1 MKKAPTVSSLALK
14 VLEIVFALKQKSY
27 IRIQK
32 EFKLLVTKNVDCGL
46 FRNNF

>member
-14 VLEIVFALKQKSY
+14 VLEIIFALKQKLY

-32 EFKLLVTKNVDCGL
+32 ELKLLVTKNLDCSP
-46 FRNNF
+46 F